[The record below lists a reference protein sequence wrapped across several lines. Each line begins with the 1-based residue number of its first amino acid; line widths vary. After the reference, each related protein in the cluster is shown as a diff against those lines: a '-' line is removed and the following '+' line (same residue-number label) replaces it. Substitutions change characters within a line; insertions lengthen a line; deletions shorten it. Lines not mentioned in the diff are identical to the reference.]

1 MSTPVRGATSS
12 AGIAMAEAAKARASE
27 ARDHRRAR
35 QLRHGRAILWLGAL
49 APFIYATPRTT
60 DQVTG
65 VTALD
70 VLRGGGP
77 IVCYLWILLIPRF
90 KEFKVPRGAAEYGLF
105 GFIGVAL
112 LSAAW
117 TEFSPLS
124 VLLKA
129 TQLLFMYLC
138 VAKVAATYEDFA
150 ATLRGAL
157 NVIHLILVGT
167 LVQYLIVPSITYSSS
182 DPAADPVARLHSTIP
197 AISSNILGVAIGAG
211 LLSLLMRVGPS
222 WVMGVFVRW
231 PLILIYG
238 VMLLGTRSR
247 TITAAVA
254 LVFFVSCLYAI
265 RRSWVALAGAFFA
278 LAAGIAAVA
287 FLWDQQTQA
296 TVVEF
301 FTRGQNADGLTT
313 LTGRTVIWSEA
324 IRYWHEHTWLGG
336 GYYTGHRLALA
347 YFNPLFRGYSNIDST
362 WIESLVDVGLIGA
375 ALLTAFALRG
385 TWQLLR
391 VQTDKYSRVMAI
403 SLWTAI
409 VVVSFI
415 NPGLQSATI
424 TAILGGAMVFGS
436 TGRLR
441 QPGQRGRP
449 SGARFTPGQEA
460 EFARL
465 RQRREANLR
474 SRGTN

>member
-1 MSTPVRGATSS
+1 MV
-12 AGIAMAEAAKARASE
+12 EAAKARVAD
-27 ARDHRRAR
+27 ARDRRRAR
-35 QLRHGRAILWLGAL
+35 QLRNGRAILWLGAL
-49 APFIYATPRTT
+49 APFIYTTPRTT

-65 VTALD
+65 LNALD
-70 VLRGGGP
+70 VLRGAGP
-77 IVCYLWILLIPRF
+77 IICYLWILFSPRF
-90 KEFKVPRGAAEYGLF
+90 REFKVPRGAAEYGLA
-105 GFIGVAL
+105 GFVAVAL
-112 LSAAW
+112 LSASW
-117 TEFSPLS
+117 TDFSPLS
-124 VLLKA
+124 VVLKA

-157 NVIHLILVGT
+157 NVVHLILVGT
-167 LVQYLIVPSITYSSS
+167 LVQLAVVPSLTYSGGP
-182 DPAADPVARLHSTIP
+182 DDPVARLHSTIP
-197 AISSNILGVAIGAG
+197 GISSNILGVAIGAG

-222 WVMGVFVRW
+222 WVMGIFVRW
-231 PLILIYG
+231 PLILVYG

-254 LVFFVSCLYAI
+254 LVFLVSSLYAI
-265 RRSWVALAGAFFA
+265 RRSWVALASAFFA
-278 LAAGIAAVA
+278 LAAALAA
-287 FLWDQQTQA
+287 FGWLWDQQTQA

-301 FTRGQNADGLTT
+301 FARGQNADGLST

-347 YFNPLFRGYSNIDST
+347 HFNPLFLGYSNIDST

-375 ALLTAFALRG
+375 ALLGVFVLRG
-385 TWQLLR
+385 TWQILR
-391 VQTDKYSRVMAI
+391 VDTDKYSRVAAV

-424 TAILGGAMVFGS
+424 TAVLGGAMVFGS

-441 QPGQRGRP
+441 PPRP
-449 SGARFTPGQEA
+449 RHRPRRPTVTFTASQEA

-465 RQRREANLR
+465 RERRREHLR
-474 SRGTN
+474 KLQGVD